1 MNNTDVMAQIMFA
14 FSKLP
19 DDVRHDENITKAFK
33 CVIEMLAVEIKKEG
47 E

>member
-14 FSKLP
+14 FTQLP

-33 CVIEMLAVEIKKEG
+33 SVIEMLKAEIKKEG